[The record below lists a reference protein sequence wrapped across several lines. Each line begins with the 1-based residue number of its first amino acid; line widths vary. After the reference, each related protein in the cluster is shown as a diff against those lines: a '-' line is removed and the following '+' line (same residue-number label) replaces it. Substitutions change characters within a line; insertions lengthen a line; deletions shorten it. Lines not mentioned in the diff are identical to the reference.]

1 MQVLPPSSTGGPSR
15 LFIMRPVATTLLMV
29 AILLAGIIGYRA
41 LPVSALPE
49 VDYPTIQ
56 VVTLYPSASPDVMTS
71 AVTAPLERQFGQM
84 SGLKQM
90 SSQSSGGASVI
101 TLQFQLTL
109 PLNVAEQEVQAAIN
123 AATNLLPSDLP
134 NPPVYSKVNPAD
146 PPIMTLAVTSTA
158 MPMTQVEDMVET
170 RVAQKISQI
179 SGVGLVTL
187 SGGQR
192 PAVRVKLNAQAIA
205 ALGLTSETVRTAITG
220 ANVNSAKG
228 SLDGPS
234 RAVTLSANDQ
244 MQSAEEYR
252 QLIIAYQNGAPI
264 RLGDVA
270 TVEQGAENS
279 WLGAWANKE
288 QAIVMNVQR
297 QPGANIIS
305 TADSIRQMLP
315 QLTESLPKSV
325 KVTVLSDRTT
335 NIRASVDDTQ
345 FELMMAIALV
355 VMIIYLFL
363 RNIPATIIPGVAVPL
378 SLIGT
383 FAVMV
388 FLDFSINNLTLMA
401 LTIATGFVVDDAIV
415 VIENISRYIEK
426 GEKPLA
432 AALKGAGE
440 IGFTIISLTF
450 SLIAVLIPLLFMGD
464 IVGRLFREFAITLAV
479 AILISAVVSLTLTPM
494 MCARMLSQESLRKQ
508 NRFSRA
514 SEKMFDRI
522 IAAYGRGLAKVLNH
536 PWLTLSVALSTLLL
550 SVLLWVFIPKGFF
563 PVQDNGII
571 QGTLQAPQSSSFAN
585 MAQRQRQVADVILQ
599 DPAVQSLT
607 SFVGVDGTN
616 PSLNSARLQI
626 NLKPLD
632 ERDDRVQ
639 KVIARLQTAVD
650 KVPGVDLF
658 LQPTQDLTID
668 TQVSRTQYQFTLQ
681 ATSLDAL
688 STWVPQLMEKLQQL
702 PQLSDVSSDWQ
713 DKGLVAYVNVDRDSA
728 SRLGISMADVDNALY
743 NAFGQRLIST
753 IYTQANQYRVVL
765 EHNTENTP
773 GLAALDTI
781 RLTSSDGG
789 VVPLSSIAKIEQRFA
804 PLSINHLD
812 QFPVT
817 TISFNVP
824 DNYSLGDAVQ
834 AIMDTEKTLNL
845 PVDITTQFQG
855 STLAFQS
862 ALGSTVWLIVAAVVA
877 MYIVLGILY
886 ESFIH
891 PITILSTLPTA
902 GVGALLALMIA
913 GSELDVIAII
923 GIILLIGIV
932 KKNAIMMIDFAL
944 AAERE
949 QGMSP
954 RDAIYQACLLRFRP
968 ILMTTLAALLGAL
981 PLMLSTGVGAELR
994 RPLGIGMVGGLIVS
1008 QVLTLFTTPVIMVSA
1023 SLPGASPETMASS
1036 VATPLERSLGR
1047 IAGVS
1052 EMTSSSS
1059 LGSTRIILQFD
1070 FDRDINGAA
1079 RDVQAAINAAQS
1091 LLPSGMPSR
1100 PTYRKA
1106 NPSDAPIMILT
1117 LTSDTY
1123 SQGELYDFASTQL
1136 APTISQI
1143 DGVGDVDV
1151 GGSSLPAVRVGLNP
1165 QALFNQGVSLDDV
1178 RTAISNAN
1186 VRKPQGALEDGTH
1199 RWQIQTNDELKTAA
1213 EYQPLII
1220 HYNNGGAVRLGDVAT
1235 VTDSVQDVRN
1245 AGMTNAKPAIL
1256 LMIRKLPEANIIQTV
1271 DSIRAKLPELQE
1283 TIPAAIDLQIAQDR
1297 SPTIRASLE
1306 EVEQTLIISVA
1317 LVILVVFLFLR
1328 SGRAT
1333 IIPAVAVPVSLIGT
1347 FAAMYLCGFSL
1358 NNLSLMALT
1367 IATGFVVDDAI
1378 VVLENIARHL
1388 EAGMKP
1394 LQAALQGTREVGFT
1408 VLSMSLSLVAVF
1420 LPLLLMGGLPGR
1432 LLREFAVTLSVAIG
1446 ISLLVSLTLTPMMCG
1461 WMLKA
1466 SKPREQKR
1474 LRGFGRM
1481 LVALQQGYG
1490 KSLKWVL
1497 NHTRL
1502 VGVVLLGTIAL
1513 NISIP
1518 KTFFP
1523 EQDTGVLMGGIQADQ
1538 SISFQA
1544 MRGKLQD
1551 FMKII
1556 RDDPA
1561 VDNVT
1566 GFTGG
1571 SRVNSGMMFITL
1583 KPRDERSETAQQI
1596 IDRLRVKLAKEPGA
1610 NLFLMAVQD
1619 IRVGGRQSNASYQYT
1634 LLSDDLAALRE
1645 WEPKIRKKLATL
1657 PELADVNSDQQDN
1670 GAEMNL
1676 VYDRDTMARLG
1687 IDVQAANSL
1696 LNNAFGQRQIS
1707 TIYQP
1712 MNQYKVVM
1720 EVDPRYTQ
1728 DISAL
1733 EKMFVINNEGK
1744 AIPLSYFAKWQPAN
1758 APLSVNHQGLSAA
1771 STISFNLPTG
1781 KSLSDASA
1789 AIDRAMTQLGVPS
1802 TVRGSFAGTAQVFQ
1816 ETMNSQVILIIAA
1829 IATVYIVLGI
1839 LYESYV
1845 HPLTILSTLP
1855 SAGVG
1860 ALLALELFNAPFSLI
1875 ALIGIMLL
1883 IGIVKKNAIMMVDF
1897 ALEAQRHGNLTPQ
1910 EAIFQACLLRFRPIM
1925 MTTLAALFGALPL
1938 VLSGGDGSELRQ
1950 PLRITI
1956 VGGLVMSQLLTLYT
1970 TPVVYL
1976 FFDRLRLRFS
1986 RKPKQTVTE

>member
-1 MQVLPPSSTGGPSR
+1 MKFFA
-15 LFIMRPVATTLLMV
+15 LFIYRPVAT
-29 AILLAGIIGYRA
+29 ILL
-41 LPVSALPE
+41 
-49 VDYPTIQ
+49 
-56 VVTLYPSASPDVMTS
+56 
-71 AVTAPLERQFGQM
+71 
-84 SGLKQM
+84 
-90 SSQSSGGASVI
+90 SV
-101 TLQFQLTL
+101 
-109 PLNVAEQEVQAAIN
+109 
-123 AATNLLPSDLP
+123 
-134 NPPVYSKVNPAD
+134 
-146 PPIMTLAVTSTA
+146 
-158 MPMTQVEDMVET
+158 
-170 RVAQKISQI
+170 
-179 SGVGLVTL
+179 
-187 SGGQR
+187 
-192 PAVRVKLNAQAIA
+192 
-205 ALGLTSETVRTAITG
+205 
-220 ANVNSAKG
+220 
-228 SLDGPS
+228 
-234 RAVTLSANDQ
+234 
-244 MQSAEEYR
+244 
-252 QLIIAYQNGAPI
+252 
-264 RLGDVA
+264 
-270 TVEQGAENS
+270 
-279 WLGAWANKE
+279 
-288 QAIVMNVQR
+288 
-297 QPGANIIS
+297 
-305 TADSIRQMLP
+305 
-315 QLTESLPKSV
+315 
-325 KVTVLSDRTT
+325 
-335 NIRASVDDTQ
+335 
-345 FELMMAIALV
+345 
-355 VMIIYLFL
+355 
-363 RNIPATIIPGVAVPL
+363 
-378 SLIGT
+378 
-383 FAVMV
+383 
-388 FLDFSINNLTLMA
+388 
-401 LTIATGFVVDDAIV
+401 
-415 VIENISRYIEK
+415 
-426 GEKPLA
+426 
-432 AALKGAGE
+432 
-440 IGFTIISLTF
+440 
-450 SLIAVLIPLLFMGD
+450 
-464 IVGRLFREFAITLAV
+464 AITLCG
-479 AILISAVVSLTLTPM
+479 ILGF
-494 MCARMLSQESLRKQ
+494 RML
-508 NRFSRA
+508 
-514 SEKMFDRI
+514 
-522 IAAYGRGLAKVLNH
+522 
-536 PWLTLSVALSTLLL
+536 PVA
-550 SVLLWVFIPKGFF
+550 P
-563 PVQDNGII
+563 
-571 QGTLQAPQSSSFAN
+571 
-585 MAQRQRQVADVILQ
+585 
-599 DPAVQSLT
+599 
-607 SFVGVDGTN
+607 
-616 PSLNSARLQI
+616 
-626 NLKPLD
+626 
-632 ERDDRVQ
+632 
-639 KVIARLQTAVD
+639 
-650 KVPGVDLF
+650 
-658 LQPTQDLTID
+658 
-668 TQVSRTQYQFTLQ
+668 
-681 ATSLDAL
+681 
-688 STWVPQLMEKLQQL
+688 L
-702 PQLSDVSSDWQ
+702 PQ
-713 DKGLVAYVNVDRDSA
+713 VD
-728 SRLGISMADVDNALY
+728 
-743 NAFGQRLIST
+743 F
-753 IYTQANQYRVVL
+753 
-765 EHNTENTP
+765 
-773 GLAALDTI
+773 
-781 RLTSSDGG
+781 
-789 VVPLSSIAKIEQRFA
+789 
-804 PLSINHLD
+804 
-812 QFPVT
+812 
-817 TISFNVP
+817 
-824 DNYSLGDAVQ
+824 
-834 AIMDTEKTLNL
+834 
-845 PVDITTQFQG
+845 
-855 STLAFQS
+855 
-862 ALGSTVWLIVAAVVA
+862 
-877 MYIVLGILY
+877 
-886 ESFIH
+886 
-891 PITILSTLPTA
+891 
-902 GVGALLALMIA
+902 
-913 GSELDVIAII
+913 
-923 GIILLIGIV
+923 
-932 KKNAIMMIDFAL
+932 
-944 AAERE
+944 
-949 QGMSP
+949 
-954 RDAIYQACLLRFRP
+954 
-968 ILMTTLAALLGAL
+968 
-981 PLMLSTGVGAELR
+981 
-994 RPLGIGMVGGLIVS
+994 
-1008 QVLTLFTTPVIMVSA
+1008 PVIMVSA

-1186 VRKPQGALEDGTH
+1186 VRKPQGALEDDTH

-1271 DSIRAKLPELQE
+1271 DSIRARLPELQS

-1502 VGVVLLGTIAL
+1502 VGAVLLGTIAL
-1513 NISIP
+1513 NIWLYISIP

-1583 KPRDERSETAQQI
+1583 KPRGERSETAQQI
-1596 IDRLRVKLAKEPGA
+1596 IDRL
-1610 NLFLMAVQD
+1610 
-1619 IRVGGRQSNASYQYT
+1619 
-1634 LLSDDLAALRE
+1634 
-1645 WEPKIRKKLATL
+1645 RKKLATL
-1657 PELADVNSDQQDN
+1657 PELADVNSDQEDN

-1676 VYDRDTMARLG
+1676 IYDRDTMARLG

-1950 PLRITI
+1950 PLGITI

-1986 RKPKQTVTE
+1986 RKPKQAVTE